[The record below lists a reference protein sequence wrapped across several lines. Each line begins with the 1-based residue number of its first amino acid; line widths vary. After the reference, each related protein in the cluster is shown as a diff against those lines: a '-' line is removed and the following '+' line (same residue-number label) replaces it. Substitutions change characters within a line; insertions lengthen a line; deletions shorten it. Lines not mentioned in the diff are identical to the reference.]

1 MHRPL
6 GRAALVVY
14 APFSLAV
21 ARLHCPARLAL
32 AHLPP
37 ESAGGQAGLPALQ
50 CNPRWLAP
58 LCGATAKRIGLLGLQ
73 PCGLPLPAPPILLA
87 ALPFG
92 FAQIGVLRAHPPSA
106 YSPACARQFGFA
118 FGQTPAHLVCN
129 GCSPIPPETRK
140 VNGYAPFPSFSR
152 SFSTDYRLLTLCVKR
167 VVLADPD
174 RLHRGQQFSFC
185 GLPQKENAHR

>member
-37 ESAGGQAGLPALQ
+37 ESAAGQAGLPALQ

-58 LCGATAKRIGLLGLQ
+58 TGQLPKGLACSGFIRLRFATAYSA
-73 PCGLPLPAPPILLA
+73 PCA
-87 ALPFG
+87 ASPFG
-92 FAQIGVLRAHPPSA
+92 SSALRLRSNWRARGSSAFGVFACLRSPIWLRLRADASSSRMQRLFSHP
-106 YSPACARQFGFA
+106 AR
-118 FGQTPAHLVCN
+118 N
-129 GCSPIPPETRK
+129 
-140 VNGYAPFPSFSR
+140 
-152 SFSTDYRLLTLCVKR
+152 
-167 VVLADPD
+167 
-174 RLHRGQQFSFC
+174 
-185 GLPQKENAHR
+185 PQG